1 MRRQPAPCVRRVDRV
16 RGPWRSVSWGSRAC
30 RPPRTCPRQRELASA
45 DSPWTPGPTVQA
57 PGPGSAFR
65 PWLLGVCLLRPSPT
79 PSPSPSWPLSRQCAP
94 SSHDT
99 PQRAW
104 PPPEMSCAPG
114 VPRPWVPPGSGR
126 SRPRPPPEQE
136 AAAASHGV
144 RDRDG
149 TRRGRLEGAPIHAP
163 RAAGGTPN
171 TRPGSFRAGAP
182 NPPRRGLRLSELTP
196 LGCR

>member
-1 MRRQPAPCVRRVDRV
+1 MAACAVCPQGGPC
-16 RGPWRSVSWGSRAC
+16 PRSLALCELGLAGMPS
-30 RPPRTCPRQRELASA
+30 PPTCPRQRALASA
-45 DSPWTPGPTVQA
+45 DSPWMRGPTVQA

-126 SRPRPPPEQE
+126 SRPQPPPEQE
-136 AAAASHGV
+136 AVAASQLHTALETEMGRGGGGWRVPLFTHREPPVGPQIPAQGPSV
-144 RDRDG
+144 RGLR
-149 TRRGRLEGAPIHAP
+149 TH
-163 RAAGGTPN
+163 
-171 TRPGSFRAGAP
+171 RAGAYSC
-182 NPPRRGLRLSELTP
+182 LS
-196 LGCR
+196 